1 MMNAD
6 KLIKDVTNFYLKSN
20 QFNGYPC
27 YPLLNNSIITL
38 DKLRTILRNLVE
50 NKKLSLVFGDRN
62 PNPHVR
68 AFKDESVESQLQKL
82 KKVSLEQVCIYPTP
96 DYLRKVV
103 DPNIYNTKP
112 YTLELALGTGQ
123 LEFRAFDLSVL
134 EVYRNDPRYHYT
146 NDDIHGRISIS
157 DENLESQDVS
167 DKDKILLN
175 TFGFAYDENF
185 NRAVAVFCIYLN
197 MLSPEHQQVW
207 KSKELTGNYKLHPD
221 YYRACIQGI
230 PGERMSICSA
240 IIEEIQII
248 NRMCEIMVRPHLFRE
263 DFQKG
268 RPRNF
273 SFLVRPTLDEYNSF
287 VHTLDKMMS
296 DNINKEFFMDE
307 VSDEIEEKRDDRKIV
322 VIPKGTI
329 KMLSEWLD
337 CNFRLIEQKLINE
350 LIATFKEVRK
360 QRQKPAHALKPNE
373 FDQKY
378 FHSQRKLV
386 IKAYNAIRIIRLIFA
401 IHPIVKV
408 ANMDISEYL
417 YQGKIWDY

>member
-1 MMNAD
+1 MNAD
-6 KLIKDVTNFYLKSN
+6 KLIKDVTGFYLKSN

-27 YPLLNNSIITL
+27 YPLLKNSIISF
-38 DKLRTILRNLVE
+38 DKLRTILHELVE
-50 NKKLSLVFGDRN
+50 DKKLSLVFGDRH
-62 PNPHVR
+62 PNPHVK
-68 AFKDESVESQLQKL
+68 AFKDESAESQLQKL
-82 KKVSLEQVCIYPTP
+82 KTVSLDHVCIYPTP

-103 DPNIYNTKP
+103 DCNTYSTKP
-112 YTLELALGTGQ
+112 YTLELALGAGQ

-134 EVYRNDPRYHYT
+134 EVYRNDPRYNYT

-157 DENLESQDVS
+157 DEYFESQDIPE
-167 DKDKILLN
+167 KDKILLN
-175 TFGFAYDENF
+175 TFGFAYDEDF
-185 NRAVAVFCIYLN
+185 NRAVAVFCFYLN

-230 PGERMSICSA
+230 PGEKMSIFSA
-240 IIEEIQII
+240 FIEEIQII
-248 NRMCEIMVRPHLFRE
+248 NRMCEIMGRPHLFRE
-263 DFQKG
+263 DFQQR

-273 SFLVRPTLDEYNSF
+273 SFLVRPTLDEYNNF
-287 VHTLDKMMS
+287 VHTLDKIMS
-296 DNINKEFFMDE
+296 DNIKKEFFMDE
-307 VSDEIEEKRDDRKIV
+307 ISDEIEEERVDGKIV
-322 VIPKGTI
+322 VSQKGTI
-329 KMLSEWLD
+329 KMLYEWLNS
-337 CNFRLIEQKLINE
+337 NFRLMEQKLIDE
-350 LIATFKEVRK
+350 LIDIFKEVRK
-360 QRQKPAHALKPNE
+360 QRQKPAHVLKPNE

-386 IKAYNAIRIIRLIFA
+386 IKAYDAIRTIRLIFA